1 MTCAAVVMTVVG
13 LSSFDV
19 ACGQSSSSASADQPP
34 MIPVGLDAYR
44 MWNRWPYQRIGARAY
59 MRSTYDRHG
68 NNNTADAS
76 HFLYQLADD
85 FNVSLDVEGA
95 GVLYFARYNHW
106 HGSPWH
112 YEVDG
117 TDHIVQETTT
127 ADPNKK
133 LDHSVFIPERQFP
146 NPLTWT
152 YSITKG
158 ADLMWVP
165 IGFERR
171 FRMAYSRTF
180 YGTGYYIYH
189 HYMRGAKLSQPVK
202 AWNAKTTPAADV
214 LDLLRRSGTDIAP
227 KPGTPEGENLRVR
240 EMTGVVDLAAEEP
253 VTLTNLTDGPAM
265 IRALK
270 LSVPRKHAIAFS
282 NARLRVTWDGR
293 KHASIDAPVALFF
306 GTGTL
311 HNRQDKTFLVKALP
325 VNVRFDEDWVHLACY
340 FPMPLYRSAK
350 IELIGPP
357 ERGIPNIT
365 WSMRYHPYTGARN
378 HVAYFH
384 ATYCDHGVP
393 EKGKDLVFLDTNT
406 VESGGPWSGNF
417 VGTSFIF
424 SDRAVLNTLEGD
436 PRFFFDDSQTPQAY
450 GTGTEEWGGGGD
462 YWGGRNMTLPLAGHP
477 VGVRNAKEATSE
489 LDLIQ
494 SAYRYLLADLM
505 PFGRRAVIRLE
516 HGGIN
521 QSVEHYRS
529 VTYWYGAP
537 SASLVKTDELDIGNL
552 TSEAA
557 HQYVSPEAS
566 EPYELTS
573 RYEWGPDRL
582 GVAERDHP
590 LARPKHYAD
599 FEFEA
604 DAGKAYYVWLRG
616 VTDGGIKTDATWIQF
631 DGHIGT
637 KEVGPTYRA
646 ELGFGNW
653 RDAVPAGVWSWA
665 SGLPKDPPLRIT
677 FDRPGRHRLRVQ
689 VRHSVHR
696 LDQIRLSTTQT
707 TRPKSAEPV
716 KRRKP
721 LPGSIDEI
729 VLDVTDASGLHG
741 DFRIISEPTASIG
754 KVLEVGGTTGA
765 FEVYP
770 AHTQVGRITPGS
782 SEFTLEL
789 RRDNLGV
796 LLRRTLDYKY
806 ANQRAEVYVADT
818 KDDEPEWQS
827 AGVWY
832 LAGSNTF
839 YHSYP
844 RKGGELGKSD
854 PVVMSSNRRFRDD
867 EFLIPRNLTQGRTAI
882 RVRVKFTPVEIPLLP
897 GRAIDKLVWS
907 EMHYSAYCY
916 VMPEIRLLANSD
928 R

>member
-1 MTCAAVVMTVVG
+1 MSLSANVGWLFLAIGIVPVTVSAG
-13 LSSFDV
+13 EDPAESSE
-19 ACGQSSSSASADQPP
+19 PP
-34 MIPVGLDAYR
+34 VIPVGLDAYR
-44 MWNRWPYQRIGARAY
+44 MWDRWPYQRIGARAY

-76 HFLYQLADD
+76 HFLYQVAED
-85 FNVSLDVEGA
+85 FNVTLDVEGP

-117 TDHIVQETTT
+117 TDHIVRETTT
-127 ADPNKK
+127 ADPTRK
-133 LDHSVFIPERQFP
+133 LEDSVFIPERLFP

-152 YSITKG
+152 YAITKG

-189 HYMRGAKLSQPVK
+189 HYMRGANLSQPVT
-202 AWNAKTTPAADV
+202 AWDAKTPPAEDV
-214 LDLLRRSGTDIAP
+214 LELLRRSGTDIAP
-227 KPGTPEGENLRVR
+227 RPGTPEGEKLRVR
-240 EMTGVVDLAAEEP
+240 EISGKLDLAARRS
-253 VTLTNLTDGPAM
+253 VTLTNLTDAPAM

-270 LSVPRKHAIAFS
+270 LSVPRRQAIDFG

-293 KHASIDAPVALFF
+293 RHASIDAPVALFF

-325 VNVRFDEDWVHLACY
+325 VNVRFDENRVHLACY

-357 ERGIPNIT
+357 SEDIADVA
-365 WSMRYHPYTGARN
+365 WSVRYHPYTGPPN
-378 HVAYFH
+378 HVAYLH
-384 ATYCDHGVP
+384 ATYRDHGVP
-393 EKGKDLVFLDTNT
+393 ERGKDLVFLDTNRA
-406 VESGGPWSGNF
+406 EGGGPWSGNF

-477 VGVRNAKEATSE
+477 VGVRKVGEATSK

-516 HGGIN
+516 HGGTN

-529 VTYWYGAP
+529 VTYWYGVP
-537 SASLVKTDELDIGNL
+537 SPSLVKTDELDIGNL

-557 HQYVSPEAS
+557 HRYVSPEAS

-573 RYEWGPDRL
+573 RYEWGPDHYDL
-582 GVAERDHP
+582 AEQ
-590 LARPKHYAD
+590 
-599 FEFEA
+599 
-604 DAGKAYYVWLRG
+604 
-616 VTDGGIKTDATWIQF
+616 GGAM
-631 DGHIGT
+631 
-637 KEVGPTYRA
+637 
-646 ELGFGNW
+646 
-653 RDAVPAGVWSWA
+653 
-665 SGLPKDPPLRIT
+665 
-677 FDRPGRHRLRVQ
+677 GRV
-689 VRHSVHR
+689 
-696 LDQIRLSTTQT
+696 
-707 TRPKSAEPV
+707 
-716 KRRKP
+716 
-721 LPGSIDEI
+721 
-729 VLDVTDASGLHG
+729 
-741 DFRIISEPTASIG
+741 
-754 KVLEVGGTTGA
+754 
-765 FEVYP
+765 EVYP
-770 AHTQVGRITPGS
+770 AQTQVGRITTGR
-782 SEFTLEL
+782 SEFTITL

-796 LLRRTLDYKY
+796 LLRRTLDYKFP
-806 ANQRAEVYVADT
+806 NQRALVYVADT
-818 KDDEPEWQS
+818 GSGDTGSGEPEWQP

-832 LAGSNTF
+832 LAGSNRF

-844 RKGGELGKSD
+844 RKAGELGKSA

-867 EFLIPRNLTQGRTAI
+867 EFLIPRDLTEGRSAI
-882 RVRVKFTPVEIPLLP
+882 RVRVEFTPVEIPLLP
-897 GRAIDKLVWS
+897 EGPVDELAWS
-907 EMHYSAYCY
+907 EIRYTAYCY
-916 VMPEIRLLANSD
+916 VMPEVRLAVSF
-928 R
+928 

>member
-1 MTCAAVVMTVVG
+1 MKNVYSIDRHDVRSCGYDSRGAEQFRRG
-13 LSSFDV
+13 LWS
-19 ACGQSSSSASADQPP
+19 SSSSASADQPP

-202 AWNAKTTPAADV
+202 AWNAKTVPAADV

-240 EMTGVVDLAAEEP
+240 EITGKVDLAAEEP

-270 LSVPRKHAIAFS
+270 LSVPRKHAIAFG

-325 VNVRFDEDWVHLACY
+325 VNVRFDEDGVHLACY

-357 ERGIPNIT
+357 ERSIPDIT

-462 YWGGRNMTLPLAGHP
+462 YWGGRNMTLPLAGYP

-552 TSEAA
+552 ASEAA
-557 HQYVSPEAS
+557 HDYLSPTAS

-582 GVAERDHP
+582 GVAE
-590 LARPKHYAD
+590 K
-599 FEFEA
+599 
-604 DAGKAYYVWLRG
+604 
-616 VTDGGIKTDATWIQF
+616 
-631 DGHIGT
+631 
-637 KEVGPTYRA
+637 
-646 ELGFGNW
+646 
-653 RDAVPAGVWSWA
+653 
-665 SGLPKDPPLRIT
+665 
-677 FDRPGRHRLRVQ
+677 
-689 VRHSVHR
+689 
-696 LDQIRLSTTQT
+696 
-707 TRPKSAEPV
+707 
-716 KRRKP
+716 
-721 LPGSIDEI
+721 
-729 VLDVTDASGLHG
+729 
-741 DFRIISEPTASIG
+741 
-754 KVLEVGGTTGA
+754 GA
-765 FEVYP
+765 FDVYP
-770 AHTQVGRITPGS
+770 AHTQVGRTTPGS
-782 SEFTLEL
+782 SEFTLKL

-806 ANQRAEVYVADT
+806 PNQRAEVYVADT

-844 RKGGELGKSD
+844 RKGGELGKSA

-867 EFLIPRNLTQGRTAI
+867 EFLIPRDLTQGRSAI

-897 GRAIDKLVWS
+897 GRAMDKLVWS

-928 R
+928 P